1 MNKKMN
7 TSYGHLFL
15 FLSEFTFLVLKLVYR
30 KRAIWKGVCAQMS
43 IFERY
48 TPLHAQA
55 GPNFPLKILDTE
67 PAQRPMRVDLSWL
80 EVEVAPLQVSM
91 GRWTGIQKSNF
102 WGNIFFWPRYDSDGN
117 YLGSLPD
124 IATPRSSHTCA
135 RFFTN
140 EGEQV
145 TVQKLHI
152 FCLFSKRPCWLLE
165 VSMVTIKARSQAQSC
180 TCPPTTNGQEQLNF
194 PGTY

>member
-1 MNKKMN
+1 MTESDTIILVGGGGFDSDSRTTGEIVKSKHETSCISFFYEMNKKMN

-67 PAQRPMRVDLSWL
+67 PAQRPMRVDLS
-80 EVEVAPLQVSM
+80 
-91 GRWTGIQKSNF
+91 
-102 WGNIFFWPRYDSDGN
+102 
-117 YLGSLPD
+117 
-124 IATPRSSHTCA
+124 
-135 RFFTN
+135 
-140 EGEQV
+140 
-145 TVQKLHI
+145 
-152 FCLFSKRPCWLLE
+152 
-165 VSMVTIKARSQAQSC
+165 
-180 TCPPTTNGQEQLNF
+180 
-194 PGTY
+194 